1 MARACG
7 VDYADAAREIM
18 TITIGGVAVPVAG
31 LHTLI
36 RTKDT
41 ARPSDA
47 ADRQF
52 LQAVIDAQR

>member
-1 MARACG
+1 
-7 VDYADAAREIM
+7 M
-18 TITIGGVAVPVAG
+18 TITIGGVAVPVAW